1 MKSRDDL
8 LERIRAERAQWHEL
22 LAEVGEERMEQPGL
36 MGSWTFKDLVAHLTT
51 WGART
56 IARIAAGPGTEPAPP
71 WPSHLTE
78 DDEINAWAHE
88 QNRDRPLSE
97 VLAEADLSFERL
109 AAAIAALP
117 DADLTTP
124 GRFTWMGGKALVDG
138 DFFSHFHE
146 EHEPSVRAWLASR

>member
-1 MKSRDDL
+1 MTCSSESAPSALSGTSSWPRSVRSAWSSR
-8 LERIRAERAQWHEL
+8 EQWAHGPSRISSRTS
-22 LAEVGEERMEQPGL
+22 PP
-36 MGSWTFKDLVAHLTT
+36 
-51 WGART
+51 GART
-56 IARIAAGPGTEPAPP
+56 IARIAAGSGTEPAPP

-78 DDEINAWAHE
+78 DDEINAWAYE

-124 GRFTWMGGKALVDG
+124 GRFAWMGGKALVDG

-146 EHEPSVRAWLASR
+146 EHQPSVRAWLASR